1 MPAITPHTPID
12 QHMRDWRHDLHR
24 HPETAYEETRTAAKI
39 AALLHDF
46 GLDEIHTGLAQ
57 TGVVGVLHG
66 NRPGKTLGLRAD
78 MDALDIHEANT
89 FAHRSQTAGK
99 MHACGHD
106 GHTAILMAACRYFDD
121 HYDQLS
127 GEIHA
132 IFQHAEEKLPGG
144 AREMVATGYFDS
156 RPVYPLTGPLS
167 SAPGPVAASASLLW
181 QLALA
186 IALLAVASRLSD
198 RLRDR

>member
-89 FAHRSQTAGK
+89 FAHRSQIAGK

-106 GHTAILMAACRYFDD
+106 GHTDPGAQAGPADPGA
-121 HYDQLS
+121 QS
-127 GEIHA
+127 GLRHA
-132 IFQHAEEKLPGG
+132 RLRRKRRLHLPARRRKRRRRQTHVRRRPVHPLPGG
-144 AREMVATGYFDS
+144 
-156 RPVYPLTGPLS
+156 
-167 SAPGPVAASASLLW
+167 
-181 QLALA
+181 
-186 IALLAVASRLSD
+186 
-198 RLRDR
+198 